1 MRKILKNYSYLVM
14 GIGGLISLICLATC
28 FIKTQS
34 YFTTIFV
41 IQVVVNFLVTG
52 VVLLANDIEKN
63 TLKFRN
69 VSLYLFVTFFVL
81 MLEILIATLIWNL
94 DNYSNLM
101 YLTNM
106 KLYLVFYSIFVLFMV
121 LLSLYVIIKE
131 KEPKSK
137 IRQKSAKQ

>member
-14 GIGGLISLICLATC
+14 GIGGLISLICLATF

-63 TLKFRN
+63 ALKFRN
-69 VSLYLFVTFFVL
+69 ISLYLFVTFFVL